1 MRPQRSKSLAFAV
14 SFALVLAAGALAC
27 HPAEDPESVRA
38 RQAHELARELMSPFC
53 PGRTLA
59 ECSSPDAGAV
69 REEIRDELRAG
80 EPPAEIRKKI
90 EARFGDRVVGMP
102 HRALDWALPIL
113 VIAAGAVALA
123 FALLRLLQQPR
134 ATAAPISPELEQQLA
149 RELDDVEPD

>member
-1 MRPQRSKSLAFAV
+1 MRFTRCL
-14 SFALVLAAGALAC
+14 ALAC
-27 HPAEDPESVRA
+27 TLLLAGSATAGD
-38 RQAHELARELMSPFC
+38 ELAASRHARALADSLMSPFC

-80 EPPAEIRKKI
+80 EAPAEIRQKI

-102 HRALDWALPIL
+102 HRAFDWAFPIL

-123 FALLRLLQQPR
+123 FALLRLRQQPR
-134 ATAAPISPELEQQLA
+134 ATTAPISPEIERQLA